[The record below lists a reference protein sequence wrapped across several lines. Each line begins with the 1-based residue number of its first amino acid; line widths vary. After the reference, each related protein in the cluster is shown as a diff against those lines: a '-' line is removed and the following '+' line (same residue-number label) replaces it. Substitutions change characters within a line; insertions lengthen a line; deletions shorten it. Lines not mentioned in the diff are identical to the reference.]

1 MRTEFASHA
10 ALLDLRHVTVSYGR
24 NQSRVLDDICLSL
37 PPHGVLGVVGESG
50 SGKTMLCRAVMGLL
64 PSGFRIAEGEIRFRG
79 SPIGGLSSGQFRLLR
94 GSKMAMIMQNPMA
107 SFNPLRTIGA
117 HMTETFGLHL
127 GLGKKEAAELAAE
140 SLSRVRLPRPAD
152 LIRQYPFQ
160 LSGGMLQRVMIGMAL
175 AVNPDLIIAD
185 EPTTALDACNRK
197 AVLRE
202 LQQAQRETGAAV
214 LLVTH
219 DLDVIAE
226 MADTVAVMRSGQVVE
241 TAPCARLF
249 DAPEHPY
256 TRRLLNTR
264 LSFPLN
270 SDTLYPAGGDRAH
283 DSVGNR

>member
-1 MRTEFASHA
+1 MRTEFASNA
-10 ALLDLRHVTVSYGR
+10 ALLDLDHVTVSHQR
-24 NQSRVLDDICLSL
+24 SQHRVLENICLSL

-64 PSGFRIAEGEIRFRG
+64 PSGFRISEGEIRFRG
-79 SPIGGLSSGQFRLLR
+79 NALGRLTPRQFRSLR
-94 GSKMAMIMQNPMA
+94 GSKMAMIMQNPIA

-117 HMTETFGLHL
+117 HLTETFCLHL
-127 GLGKKEAAELAAE
+127 GVSKKEATDLAVA
-140 SLSRVRLPRPAD
+140 SLNRVRLPRPMD
-152 LIRQYPFQ
+152 LIKQYPFQ

-175 AVNPDLIIAD
+175 ALNPDLIVAD

-197 AVLRE
+197 SVLQE
-202 LQQAQRETGAAV
+202 LKQAQRETGAAV
-214 LLVTH
+214 LFVTH

-226 MADTVAVMRSGQVVE
+226 MADTVVVMRSGRVVE

-256 TRRLLNTR
+256 TRRLLSAR

-270 SDTLYPAGGDRAH
+270 SDTLYPTVGDVAH
-283 DSVGNR
+283 DPAGTR